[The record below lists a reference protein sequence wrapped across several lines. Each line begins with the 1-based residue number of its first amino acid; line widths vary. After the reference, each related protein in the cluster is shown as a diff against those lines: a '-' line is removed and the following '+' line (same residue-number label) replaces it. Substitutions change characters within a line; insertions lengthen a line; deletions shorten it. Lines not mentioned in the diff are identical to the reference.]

1 MKPGLLFS
9 LCLAGLLSWMSATRA
24 DETTKA
30 VPEYAMKA
38 VYLYNFAQLT
48 EWPATSATGGR
59 ESFNLCVIGPD
70 EIVAAL
76 EPLRGRM
83 VNQLRLRVL
92 RVSESSEARQCQMLF
107 VAEDSGI
114 QGIRLLDA
122 LRGTTVLTITDDP
135 RVARAGAMLII
146 QTEGRRLAFNV
157 NLDAARLGQ
166 FRFSSKLLHLASRV
180 IGE

>member
-1 MKPGLLFS
+1 MKPGRLFS
-9 LCLAGLLSWMSATRA
+9 LCLACLISCISGARA
-24 DETTKA
+24 DDTTKA

-48 EWPATSATGGR
+48 EWPAASASAR

-70 EIVAAL
+70 EIIAAL

-83 VNQLRLRVL
+83 VNQQRLRLLPVT
-92 RVSESSEARQCQMLF
+92 ESSEARQCQMLF

-114 QGIRLLDA
+114 RGTRLLDA

-135 RVARAGAMLII
+135 RIARAGAMLVI
-146 QTEGRRLAFNV
+146 QAEGRRLAFNV
-157 NLDAARLGQ
+157 NLEAAKLGQ
-166 FRFSSKLLHLASRV
+166 LKFSSKLLRLATRV
-180 IGE
+180 SGE

>member
-9 LCLAGLLSWMSATRA
+9 LCLAGLLSWISAARA
-24 DETTKA
+24 DDTAKA

-48 EWPATSATGGR
+48 EWPATSASGR
-59 ESFNLCVIGPD
+59 ESFNLCVVGPD

-83 VNQLRLRVL
+83 VNQQRLRLL
-92 RVSESSEARQCQMLF
+92 RVTESSEARQCQMLF
-107 VAEDSGI
+107 VAEDSGV

-135 RVARAGAMLII
+135 RAARAGAMLVILA
-146 QTEGRRLAFNV
+146 EGRRLAFNV

-166 FRFSSKLLHLASRV
+166 LRFSSKLLHLANRV
-180 IGE
+180 VGE